1 MSAAGKSDSA
11 GSPAAVP
18 REITAEVDGAVHAA
32 LDKWLTES
40 GAELQFE
47 RWITPGLSGA
57 LIATVV
63 LNAPEC
69 PARGLIM
76 KICPPGK
83 VTGKEAQRH
92 SEALDA
98 SPEFAAAHLVTQP
111 IPAISGKGG
120 WSIMF
125 QEVAGGSLRSIRPL
139 SAIQG
144 DDLSCAIA
152 TVIGS
157 VLSDWNP
164 APKSERITAVG
175 FFRELLGSRIDK
187 GGPLDRLASQMS
199 YGLDAGSS
207 TPLWVTG
214 RTGAVVPNAL
224 AWSSVDVWQESL
236 RDSQLSVVRG
246 HAHGDLHSD
255 NILIPQKP
263 RADPSA
269 YRLIDLSAC
278 TRDAPL
284 VRDPIHLLLSVLVR
298 EVADLSEL
306 KRQAVS
312 AILTD
317 PLLERS
323 EHLQVSG
330 LADLIKA
337 VSEVGEGFASRLGLR
352 DQWQDQVQVALAANA
367 LLFATR
373 LTDTSMQQWC
383 FDLACEALSS
393 FCETWEVEAPTNAP
407 SASLNGVH
415 EEITLDAARAY
426 ERLSEACE
434 GWSATR
440 ATILVI
446 DSSRM
451 ARDAQAKIS
460 SLRWRV
466 VVDLN
471 SSTDVDGG
479 WAAGAAVHGD
489 RRLVT
494 AGQEPLFG
502 RSSTVWLAA
511 AGLSDMDPIDPV
523 ADLRRWRFRHRRFVA
538 QSIEILAQG
547 TSHPATVVCL
557 GEPRGA
563 ERAVV
568 ESCVDAFG
576 ERVSVVVASA
586 TDSGYL
592 SEYAAAHISSDPDDL
607 LLAAPEAI
615 STVDD
620 SRKATLPGQSGT
632 VVLSQE
638 MISRYSDWMDLLH
651 SEVGVSG
658 ERDVESDAFYKGRP
672 ITWFEL
678 DLGLDVDRKETA
690 TLIDEVLRPSLRQR
704 NTLRVALTHAPGAGG
719 TTMARRVAWD
729 LRGEFPTVYIR
740 GFVDE
745 TVLVQAVGELAQLC
759 DTSVLV
765 VAELV
770 PESTLRSAFEAL
782 RASSIPAVLL
792 ITTRRGSSYNSAAHV
807 NSQQAERSNRS
818 RHVGAMGSREERHEM
833 ARRFTELAPDRSSEL
848 FELAARAGDNN
859 VPFFYGLTAFG
870 ADFKGL
876 RSYVEQFMEGLSEIE
891 REIAIVVS
899 LSHFYCG
906 VPVPAELFAEILNV
920 PPSGVV
926 RLEREITPT
935 FAALLVEE
943 PKGAWRTSHSL
954 IAEEILRQLLSPS
967 GSAAGREDWKAALPG
982 CSLQLIELAADA
994 FGRRLPNDMKGI
1006 LDRLFTTRESRE
1018 SLDVDNSTGAA
1029 YTELMQSVSSP
1040 GRIQILRELVSAFP
1054 EEPHYW
1060 AHLGRLLSYDAG
1072 DFVEALEAM
1081 DRAVALSPNDPLLH
1095 HMRGMVFRNEMRTR
1109 IRERGS
1115 DPANREMAIL
1125 DLCQSAGD
1133 AFRTVSDLDDITEYG
1148 HIALAQTNIA
1158 VIQFGRDLS
1167 KCDKYSRFLSR
1178 PTAGRYR
1185 ELLAEVEGSLE
1196 AAKEIRGSDRAS
1208 YSAERAENQLR
1219 ELYDDYPGL
1228 LQGWRNLLARA
1239 DLAKPPIRRRLARAY
1254 RNRAGSWRQAPFK
1267 DVKQAV
1273 DLLQEN
1279 LRDNPRDSHSLLE
1292 WLWAA
1297 RFTDASL
1304 DQASDLVAGW
1314 ALSEGTREAL
1324 FYDYVISFLLAM
1336 SGQGAAVIDYQ
1347 RKVERS
1353 RERAAWFGNRR
1364 FPYEWLGGGAGIAGL
1379 VHHSDLSGWDRRS
1392 GSPEP
1397 SILRRVPARVKSI
1410 SKPTAGSLTVANGLE
1425 VFMVPSAAGLL
1436 RGSDENE
1443 LVTALIAF
1451 RYDGPIA
1458 FNVQRAK

>member
-1 MSAAGKSDSA
+1 MPASGKSDSTA
-11 GSPAAVP
+11 DSTAVP
-18 REITAEVDGAVHAA
+18 REITAEADAAVHIA
-32 LDKWLTES
+32 LDNWLAES
-40 GAELQFE
+40 RAVLHFE

-63 LNAPEC
+63 LNPPDR

-83 VTGKEAQRH
+83 VTGKEVRRH
-92 SEALDA
+92 SEALEA
-98 SPEFAAAHLVTQP
+98 SPSFAAAHLVTQP

-120 WSIMF
+120 WAIMF

-144 DDLSCAIA
+144 DDLSRVIA
-152 TVIGS
+152 TVGRS
-157 VLSDWNP
+157 VLADWNP
-164 APKSERITAVG
+164 APRSEPLHAVAL
-175 FFRELLGSRIDK
+175 FRELLGSRIDK
-187 GGPLDRLASQMS
+187 GGPLDRLSSQMT
-199 YGLDAGSS
+199 YGAGNESS
-207 TPLWVTG
+207 TPIWITS
-214 RTGAVVPNAL
+214 RTGGVVPNAL
-224 AWSSVDVWQESL
+224 TWSSVDAWQEML
-236 RDSQLSVVRG
+236 RDSQLMVVRG
-246 HAHGDLHSD
+246 HAHGDLHGD
-255 NILIPQKP
+255 NILIPQRP
-263 RADPSA
+263 RVDPAA

-278 TRDAPL
+278 TADAPL
-284 VRDPIHLLLSVLVR
+284 VRDPIHLLLSVLIH
-298 EVADLSEL
+298 EVADLSQL

-312 AILTD
+312 AILVD
-317 PLLERS
+317 PSVERS
-323 EHLQVSG
+323 EYLQVSG
-330 LADLIKA
+330 LAELIKT
-337 VSEVGEGFASRLGLR
+337 VRQVGDGFASELGLR
-352 DQWQDQVQVALAANA
+352 DQWQDQTQIALAANA
-367 LLFATR
+367 LLFALR
-373 LTDTSMQQWC
+373 LTDASMQQWC
-383 FDLACEALSS
+383 FDLACEALSRL
-393 FCETWEVEAPTNAP
+393 CQTWGLEAPSSAP
-407 SASLNGVH
+407 SASLNGAL
-415 EEITLDAARAY
+415 ENINLDTARAY
-426 ERLSEACE
+426 ERLSEVCE
-434 GWSATR
+434 HWSATR
-440 ATILVI
+440 VTILVV
-446 DSSRM
+446 DSSRLSQD
-451 ARDAQAKIS
+451 ARAKIS
-460 SLRWRV
+460 ANRWRV

-471 SSTDVDGG
+471 SSTDADGG
-479 WAAGAAVHGD
+479 WAAGSTVQRD

-494 AGQEPLFG
+494 DGQDPLFG

-511 AGLSDMDPIDPV
+511 AGLSDTDPIDPV

-538 QSIEILAQG
+538 QSMELLAQG

-568 ESCVDAFG
+568 EACVDAFG
-576 ERVSVVVASA
+576 ERASVVVASA

-592 SEYAAAHISSDPDDL
+592 SEYEATYIPSNPNDL
-607 LLAAPEAI
+607 LSAVPEPTSPI
-615 STVDD
+615 DD
-620 SRKATLPGQSGT
+620 SRKATIPGQSGT
-632 VVLSQE
+632 VVLSEE
-638 MISRYSDWMDLLH
+638 MIRRYSDWMDLLH
-651 SEVGVSG
+651 SEVGVAG
-658 ERDVESDAFYKGRP
+658 DRDIEPDAFYKGRP

-690 TLIDEVLRPSLRQR
+690 MLIDEVLRPSLRQR
-704 NTLRVALTHAPGAGG
+704 NTLRVTLTHAPGAGG

-729 LRGEFPTVYIR
+729 LRSEFPTVYVR
-740 GFVDE
+740 GPVDE
-745 TVLVQAVGELAQLC
+745 TILVQAVGELAQLC

-770 PESTLRSAFEAL
+770 PEPTMRSAFEAL
-782 RASSIPAVLL
+782 RASSVPAVLL
-792 ITTRRGSSYNSAAHV
+792 ITTRRGSSYGKVSSA
-807 NSQQAERSNRS
+807 NGQQADRRNKSQYI
-818 RHVGAMGSREERHEM
+818 GALESREERHEM
-833 ARRFTELAPDRSSEL
+833 ARRFTDLAPDRSVEL

-870 ADFKGL
+870 VEFKGL
-876 RSYVEQFMEGLSEIE
+876 YSYVEQFVNHLSEGE
-891 REIAIVVS
+891 REIAIVIS

-906 VPVPAELFAEILNV
+906 MPVPAELFAEALNV

-926 RLEREITPT
+926 RLDREIAPA
-935 FAALLVEE
+935 FSALLVEE
-943 PKGAWRTSHSL
+943 PKGLWRTSHSL
-954 IAEEILRQLLSPS
+954 VAEEILRQLLSPA
-967 GSAAGREDWKAALPG
+967 GSTVGREDWKAGLPG

-994 FGRRLPNDMKGI
+994 FGRRLPDDIKI
-1006 LDRLFTTRESRE
+1006 IIDRLFTTRGIRE
-1018 SLDVDNSTGAA
+1018 SLDVDNSTGGA
-1029 YTELMQSVSSP
+1029 YTELMRSISSP
-1040 GRIQILRELVSAFP
+1040 GRIQILRELVSTFP
-1054 EEPHYW
+1054 DEPHYW

-1072 DFVEALEAM
+1072 DFVEALDAM
-1081 DRAVALSPNDPLLH
+1081 DRAVALSPNDSLLH
-1095 HMRGMVFRNEMRTR
+1095 HMRGMVFRNQMRLR
-1109 IRERGS
+1109 IRDRDGNSVER
-1115 DPANREMAIL
+1115 EKEIL
-1125 DLCQSAGD
+1125 ELCQSAGD

-1158 VIQFGRDLS
+1158 VIQFGRELA

-1178 PTAGRYR
+1178 PAAGRYR

-1279 LRDNPRDSHSLLE
+1279 LRDNPRDSGSLLE

-1304 DQASDLVAGW
+1304 DQAADLVAGW

-1336 SGQGAAVIDYQ
+1336 SGQGAAVADYQ

-1392 GSPEP
+1392 GSSEP
-1397 SILRRVPARVKSI
+1397 SILRRVPGRVKSI
-1410 SKPTAGSLTVANGLE
+1410 SKSTAGSLTVVNGLE

-1443 LVTALIAF
+1443 PVTALIAF

-1458 FNVQRAK
+1458 FNVHRAT